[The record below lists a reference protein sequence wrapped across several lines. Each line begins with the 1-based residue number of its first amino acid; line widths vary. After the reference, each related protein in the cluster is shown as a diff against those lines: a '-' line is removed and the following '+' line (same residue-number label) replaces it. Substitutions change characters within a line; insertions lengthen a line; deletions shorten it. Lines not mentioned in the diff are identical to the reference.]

1 MCRLG
6 NMRYEPK
13 HGEKSIEVKKTTYI
27 VGGEGVINL
36 RDLGPLP
43 KYLIVIERDSLC
55 AASYF
60 LVLF

>member
-36 RDLGPLP
+36 RGLGPLP
-43 KYLIVIERDSLC
+43 KYLHSH
-55 AASYF
+55 
-60 LVLF
+60 